1 MDVALLLI
9 LPVIGG
15 YFFASRWNFTKF
27 RCAREDGH
35 RLYFRAALYG
45 TFLFFAAYLLRIA
58 LLNFSTV
65 YSGLETKLAE
75 HLGPLLKQP
84 DAKNAALNTSSV
96 LITAIYAL
104 LLGLISWFP
113 LNLVFWT
120 DPFLKR
126 AVRDN
131 DFERL
136 IHTTARRGM
145 PLSVTMEN
153 QKAYV
158 GFVVKT
164 IDPTQT
170 RKMLGILPLM
180 SGYRRNDGRLR
191 FTTYY
196 TDIYKK
202 IEGGNKKH
210 LAHLSVDDFEIVLP
224 VDKIQSANM
233 FDIVAYEEF
242 SHPRRNNKKKSQR
255 RRVKK
260 G

>member
-15 YFFASRWNFTKF
+15 YFFSSRWNFTKF

-45 TFLFFAAYLLRIA
+45 TFLFFAAYLLRVV
-58 LLNFSTV
+58 LLNFSTT
-65 YSGLETKLAE
+65 YNGFETQQSEL
-75 HLGPLLKQP
+75 LGHLLKQP
-84 DAKNAALNTSSV
+84 DAKNTALSPSSV

-104 LLGLISWFP
+104 LLGLVSWAP
-113 LNLVFWT
+113 LNLVFWVG
-120 DPFLKR
+120 PSLKR
-126 AVRDN
+126 AIRDN

-164 IDPTQT
+164 IDPTQA

-180 SGYRRNDGRLR
+180 SGYRRNDGRLK

-196 TDIYKK
+196 TDIYGK
-202 IEGGNKKH
+202 IEAGSQKR

-242 SHPRRNNKKKSQR
+242 GHLRKRHKKAHGRRGKK
-255 RRVKK
+255 
-260 G
+260 